1 MIEVDK
7 SPNESSIAIIKEE
20 VMTEVSK
27 LLQKLHYDIKKNS
40 TYALTLIANPSI
52 KIQLPTRCS
61 TIKSAIT

>member
-27 LLQKLHYDIKKNS
+27 LLQKLHYDIKK
-40 TYALTLIANPSI
+40 TAHMP
-52 KIQLPTRCS
+52 
-61 TIKSAIT
+61 